1 MTVSSVALPPLP
13 ADPEYC
19 VVARAND
26 SLGGRARWWIF
37 GALAATSLTVA
48 LGFAVAGAWVVLPY
62 SVLEIGVLACAFAW
76 CERHAGDCQRI
87 VVAGDRV
94 VVDEATGPKRQRR
107 EFNRYWLRVEVEPA
121 GQGRAPRV
129 FLRGGGAS
137 WEVAHAL
144 PGPERLAIA
153 RELRRRTGMR

>member
-1 MTVSSVALPPLP
+1 MTVSSVVLPPLP

-26 SLGGRARWWIF
+26 SLGRRTRWWVF
-37 GALAATSLTVA
+37 GALAATSLTLA
-48 LGFAVAGAWVVLPY
+48 AAFAVAGAWLVLPY
-62 SVLEIGVLACAFAW
+62 SALEIGLLACAFAW

-94 VVDEATGPKRQRR
+94 VVDQATGSRRERR
-107 EFNRYWLRVEVEPA
+107 EFNRYWLRVVVEPA
-121 GQGRAPRV
+121 GQGQAPRV

-137 WEVAHAL
+137 WEIGHVL

-153 RELRRRTGMR
+153 RELRRYTGLR